1 MVLTLGQFSLDEK
14 KLQPGGRTKSP
25 KKKKRFLWVELSLG
39 YDWKGVYLNT
49 RAIFHGENTD

>member
-14 KLQPGGRTKSP
+14 KNATWWPDQVP
-25 KKKKRFLWVELSLG
+25 KKSVSYGVELSLG

-49 RAIFHGENTD
+49 RAIFYGENTD

>member
-25 KKKKRFLWVELSLG
+25 KKKRFLWVELSLG